1 MTIKDVL
8 YDNRGE
14 YSSVLI
20 FHPIKQLT
28 QTEIESI
35 KNMIYYKKSLN
46 TIDKLICTN
55 NVRLEY
61 IQNDLNADVIAY
73 KILNYENTCKMFN
86 LDISIDEFDA
96 AFSNDFFDNSKN
108 ARVLVIFIKDII
120 EEGSR
125 SEKYP
130 DVTNPWAD
138 TDKSYL
144 YNQWILCISNNGKT
158 PEISRLSG
166 SFQDILTYISDIIHE
181 FSDSPYTSIG
191 IDTEKIEIKATVDDY
206 DYNTILS
213 IVARQE
219 DSLEIR
225 RVDV

>member
-108 ARVLVIFIKDII
+108 ARVLVINSWRK
-120 EEGSR
+120 
-125 SEKYP
+125 P
-130 DVTNPWAD
+130 
-138 TDKSYL
+138 
-144 YNQWILCISNNGKT
+144 
-158 PEISRLSG
+158 
-166 SFQDILTYISDIIHE
+166 
-181 FSDSPYTSIG
+181 IG
-191 IDTEKIEIKATVDDY
+191 
-206 DYNTILS
+206 LPMG
-213 IVARQE
+213 
-219 DSLEIR
+219 
-225 RVDV
+225 